1 MPNIDYFENAL
12 TQISKATYSLEDT
25 VKSLRRAK
33 EYLNSQERLMR
44 RFTKDVGDVTEL
56 NLDTI
61 RIIKDLT
68 KISIRLN
75 DLYLSVIDSQGNH
88 QDRI

>member
-75 DLYLSVIDSQGNH
+75 DLYLSVIDNQEDY
-88 QDRI
+88 QDRL